1 MIKSIGNNPDTCGF
15 SISESSIPFY
25 RLMLLKTQLESEM
38 RGLRFGNSAYT
49 KNKKEFDLKGS
60 RQKVYD
66 QFVKIFEKKQHE
78 HQELQER
85 ELLDIVMKDLKDE
98 IVNI

>member
-25 RLMLLKTQLESEM
+25 RLMLLKTQLESELN
-38 RGLRFGNSAYT
+38 GLRFGNSAYAII
-49 KNKKEFDLKGS
+49 KKEFDLKGS

-66 QFVKIFEKKQHE
+66 QFVEIFDKKQQE

-85 ELLDIVMKDLKDE
+85 EVIEIVMKGLKE
-98 IVNI
+98 EGAV